1 MDGTG
6 PLHAKWNKAISQ
18 RPRTHIF
25 THMYNL
31 QAESGE
37 MKVAWE
43 YDECGKGSR
52 QSGGL
57 KGG

>member
-1 MDGTG
+1 
-6 PLHAKWNKAISQ
+6 
-18 RPRTHIF
+18 
-25 THMYNL
+25 MYNL